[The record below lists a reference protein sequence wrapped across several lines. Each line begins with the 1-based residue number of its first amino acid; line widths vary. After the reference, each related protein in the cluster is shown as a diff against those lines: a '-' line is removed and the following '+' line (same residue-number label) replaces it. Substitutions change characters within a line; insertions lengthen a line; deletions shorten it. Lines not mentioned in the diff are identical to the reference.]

1 MMAVT
6 DNEPSM
12 SKLYFSTKDNFG
24 FTYSTPLVVIS
35 GVNNLYPSN
44 NEQQSTY
51 SWILLNFKEVLGKEP
66 RVIYSDGDLS
76 LGSAIGQ
83 IFPDV
88 EHRLCS
94 WHLARNLS
102 RKFSYLGPKRNWLI
116 CLIYIRSDKN
126 VEEIKKYLKDQ
137 ELRTIFHLRQW
148 ARCYHHPVFDADI
161 ITTSRVESWN
171 SVIAFIEFI
180 QSIEPKKY
188 SAMYRI

>member
-94 WHLARNLS
+94 WHLAR
-102 RKFSYLGPKRNWLI
+102 RKFSYLGQDN
-116 CLIYIRSDKN
+116 
-126 VEEIKKYLKDQ
+126 EELKKKLVNLPYLYTEKYLKDQ
-137 ELRTIFHLRQW
+137 ELKNSVRLPM
-148 ARCYHHPVFDADI
+148 AI
-161 ITTSRVESWN
+161 ITLSLMLILLRLVE
-171 SVIAFIEFI
+171 
-180 QSIEPKKY
+180 
-188 SAMYRI
+188 